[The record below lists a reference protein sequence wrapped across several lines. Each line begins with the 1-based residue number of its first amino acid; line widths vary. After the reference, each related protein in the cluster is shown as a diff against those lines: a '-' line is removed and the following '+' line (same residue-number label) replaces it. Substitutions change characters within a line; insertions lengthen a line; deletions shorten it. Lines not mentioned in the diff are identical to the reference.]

1 MGVQHWDLEEGTV
14 CSFFLVVLVVLVSAS
29 LLEAATMFESA
40 KKVQLPGLLLDPA
53 VSSEGL
59 SLNHTKGGKSIKNIL
74 RPLHSKGI
82 KS

>member
-14 CSFFLVVLVVLVSAS
+14 CSFFSVVLVVLVSAI
-29 LLEAATMFESA
+29 MFESA

-59 SLNHTKGGKSIKNIL
+59 S
-74 RPLHSKGI
+74 
-82 KS
+82 